1 MAIQDSINQAVGS
14 VAHAAVAGKA
24 IHNQQK
30 AVANQEKQQT
40 LQKAAMTEKV
50 AEEKGNLANLE
61 QELSQGKADLKMAK
75 SGFDPKTGKTIQYQ
89 SPEQRKTDLQM
100 RKKSLQI
107 LGEKIAAK
115 TEVINAY
122 NQVLGGKR

>member
-40 LQKAAMTEKV
+40 LQKAAMTEKM

-61 QELSQGKADLKMAK
+61 QEFNQGKADLKMAK
-75 SGFDPKTGKTIQYQ
+75 SGFDPKTGEANLFQ

-100 RKKSLQI
+100 RRKSLGI
-107 LGEKIAAK
+107 LKEKIAAK
-115 TEVINAY
+115 AEVINAY
-122 NQVLGGKR
+122 NEVLGGKR